1 MSKKKITKVTDPVT
15 KEMPKDSFKPTAE
28 NKSKATTNRVIAL
41 VLWAIAIGLEV
52 FAILQLKKVPINM
65 VLIIGLVVA
74 IAILAIIGSVLWKKA
89 NRLDPASEK
98 DKVKFFI
105 QNQLG
110 AIIAAIAFLPLLV
123 LTLTNKNMDKQQ
135 KGIVSAVAVVALAV
149 SMYAGF
155 DFNPVSVEQYTEE
168 SARVSELM
176 GTELVYWTKSGS
188 KYHLF
193 DDCHTINSNRTDE
206 IFEGTVPQA
215 YEIKSIHELCKICE
229 NRAIKLN
236 EEVDA

>member
-15 KEMPKDSFKPTAE
+15 KEMPQETFKPTAE
-28 NKSKATTNRVIAL
+28 NKSKATTNRIIAL
-41 VLWAIAIGLEV
+41 VLWVAAIGLEV
-52 FAILQLKKVPINM
+52 FAILQLRKVPINM
-65 VLIIGLVVA
+65 ALIIGLIVV
-74 IAILAIIGSVLWKKA
+74 IAVLSIIGSVLWKKA

-98 DKVKFFI
+98 DKVRFFI

-110 AIIAAIAFLPLLV
+110 AIIAALAFLPLLV
-123 LTLTNKNMDKQQ
+123 VALTNENLDKKQ
-135 KGIVSAVAVVALAV
+135 KGLVSVVATVALAISV
-149 SMYAGF
+149 YTGI

-168 SARVSELM
+168 SARVTELM

-236 EEVDA
+236 NDNKV